1 MEFVRFF
8 AMKPVFNQDR
18 LRQAP
23 GRVQPLLSN
32 EEHRV
37 GSPQVNAALK
47 SWFDNVII
55 PNLIKL
61 YLAAQDAPET
71 AQEPALAGTQ
81 RRFYTRP
88 DSERKQ

>member
-1 MEFVRFF
+1 
-8 AMKPVFNQDR
+8 MKPGFDQDR

-23 GRVQPLLSN
+23 DRVQPRAKNL
-32 EEHRV
+32 V
-37 GSPQVNAALK
+37 GAEGYRGGSAQINTALK

-61 YLAAQDAPET
+61 YLSEHDEPEAAQGPT
-71 AQEPALAGTQ
+71 LAGSGKQ
-81 RRFYTRP
+81 LYTRP